1 MRHYCEMTKTELFEE
16 VCRLKHELLRLNRV
30 TDDSVFE
37 FLGDDGDESL
47 LYDVNYRNS
56 MMRYFYKYSIESLC
70 KTLPV

>member
-1 MRHYCEMTKTELFEE
+1 MKHYCEMTKAELFEE

-37 FLGDDGDESL
+37 LLADDVDESL
-47 LYDVNYRNS
+47 LDDVNYRNS
-56 MMRYFYKYSIESLC
+56 MMRHFLKHSIESLC